1 MKKTALFFCFVSII
15 FSSCTT
21 LRGDLSINSQR
32 DQMERDLSKLEE
44 AVVSL
49 EAAGGAEARRR
60 QSELSS
66 VRKMIAEL
74 EKESAADSEYSAK
87 LIAWSGRLAILEG
100 RYSEAQRLYRQSVAV
115 SAGNVPAIIL
125 GIRLE
130 GDPEKRLT
138 LIEKEIA
145 ITGQASSGGRAGAA
159 GGGGSGFGE
168 LQIERARS
176 LLEMNRFSEA
186 AGAYD
191 TAFASGLDNIYRDS
205 YEKDRNRAW
214 ELRNTSGASAGTM
227 NMLARDTVSWNDLI
241 NITRNETQLL
251 RFISAGRNLS
261 EAEFFN
267 RLLERAF
274 IPYVQDIAINEWP
287 KTRPAASETVTR
299 AGAAWFIWHLYA
311 ESRADRGL
319 LSRYSARFAT
329 GTNPRSQI
337 ADVPPLSSFFDSILG
352 CVETELLGL
361 IDGRNFRPEQLIR
374 GTEILATL
382 KKID

>member
-1 MKKTALFFCFVSII
+1 MRKLAIFLCLSTVLFSA
-15 FSSCTT
+15 CTT
-21 LRGDLSINSQR
+21 LQRDIAINSQR
-32 DQMERDLSKLEE
+32 DQLERDLSKLEG
-44 AVVSL
+44 VIISM

-60 QSELSS
+60 QSELTET
-66 VRKMIAEL
+66 RRLIAEM
-74 EKESAADSEYSAK
+74 EKESAADNDYSGQ

-100 RYSEAQRLYRQSVAV
+100 RYSEAQRLYRQSIAV

-138 LIEKEIA
+138 LIEREIA
-145 ITGQASSGGRAGAA
+145 ISGQASSGGRNTSS
-159 GGGGSGFGE
+159 SGFGE

-186 AGAYD
+186 AGAFD
-191 TAFASGLDNIYRDS
+191 TAFASGIDSIYRDN

-227 NMLARDTVSWNDLI
+227 NMLVQDTVSWNDLI
-241 NITRNETQLL
+241 NITKNETQLL
-251 RFISAGRNLS
+251 RFLSAGRNLS
-261 EAEFFN
+261 EAEFFT

-274 IPYVQDIAINEWP
+274 IPYIQDITINEWP
-287 KTRPAASETVTR
+287 RARPAATETVTR
-299 AGAAWFIWHLYA
+299 AGAAWYIWHLYA

-319 LSRYSARFAT
+319 LSRYSARYAT
-329 GTNPRSQI
+329 GTNPRSPI
-337 ADVPPLSSFFDSILG
+337 TDVPPLSPFFDSILG

-361 IDGRNFRPEQLIR
+361 IDGRNFRPEQSIR
-374 GTEILATL
+374 GTEVLAVL
-382 KKID
+382 RKIDN